1 MVTTRSGAETSIMS
15 QENEEQHF
23 MSDEEEDLELGS
35 QGAPEASK
43 SLKDLQLVKAVTK
56 LIAKDGQFDGEVDKT
71 DAFIDHVDAVFND
84 IVPDTPARLQ
94 SRCVQMALGSTITK
108 RWNVSV
114 KQNPELKVSWAS
126 MKPWF
131 DQFRD
136 PENPRLAAV
145 IKLKKLRLHKD
156 YLANG
161 VAEFEKIL
169 ADLPTPLDKSL
180 RNLFFVAALDYDV
193 SSLFQSMYAQEF
205 ESMELPKLVKHV
217 MPLGGNSRQ
226 QKQQRKP
233 ANGRPAG
240 KEDASYGSRGGN
252 KGHRDVHF
260 ESMLRKLEPV
270 NLKDGPYKP
279 ESLVNKK
286 VRVLVDCGSSLDAV
300 SESFVTK
307 NKLKTVAAASLNVK
321 VVDGRRV
328 ACERV
333 LKNAKLK
340 LGCVTEVLNLRVIP
354 MPQYDVI
361 LGLPWLQRNAVIP
374 DWDTGDL
381 TVLQNGRVKKVKSV
395 TSAAKERRA
404 VRRPDW
410 LLSKKSFKKLLR
422 QDDSVWD
429 TCYMVAGEH
438 VEELFMVELE
448 SEKRAPAGASIAA
461 AVSAAVLGAG
471 TSSERVPQ
479 LLKDYDTVFPPNPP
493 GLPPDRAIV
502 HEIKLQKGAT
512 PVHRAP
518 YRLSVAEEDELKKRL
533 KELSDLGLIRPSKS
547 PWAAPVLFVPK
558 KDGTL
563 RFCVDY
569 RGLNKVT
576 IRDEHA
582 LPIPEDQIRRLHGAK
597 VFSKIDL
604 HSGYYQIAVAGEDVT
619 KTAFT
624 TTFGLYEFLVMPFG
638 LSNAPATFS
647 RLMMEIFK
655 DYLYDFVLV
664 YLDDILIF
672 SKDEE
677 EHEKHVRLVL
687 DRLKEHNLIA
697 KLSKCS
703 FFQAEVEYLG
713 FVVSGNGVKMAEDKV
728 RAVLEWPTPSNATE
742 VRGFLGLTGFYRH
755 FIKHYAHIAAPLNE
769 LTKKS
774 LRFLWTPLHTHAF
787 EELKKSVTSSPVLQ
801 VYDASKQCVVCTDA
815 SNVAVGAVLL
825 QVGEST
831 EALRP
836 VAFFSRK
843 LRGAELNYDAR
854 TKEFLAIKLTAYKW
868 KHYLNNG
875 TTPLFY
881 TDHQSLQ
888 YLNSQTE
895 LSPKFMRWFGSI
907 TGWLGG
913 PPDIRYKPGK
923 QNVVADALSR
933 RPDHCICA
941 LSLVVPADD
950 LIQQI
955 RDGLKLDEFALQ
967 EAEKIKAGTSDYF
980 WENEL
985 LYRFINGRLQL
996 YVPKVGNL
1004 REMLIS
1010 EMHDLPLVGHQG
1022 TNRTLRRLIEQF
1034 GWPGIAKD
1042 VEEYVG
1048 GCQSCL
1054 QSKPRTGFPAGLL
1067 QPLERPGEP
1076 WESISM
1082 DFIVKLPKTK
1092 EGYDAVMVVVDRFS
1106 KYVEFVP
1113 TFTTAS
1119 AEDIATLFYKNI
1131 LCPLADINPGGAAP
1145 AGQTAAG
1152 QTAGRGGQRG
1162 QRGSRGGRGGGS
1174 TPRNPISPTPRLP
1187 SPSPESNHSGQPPRD
1202 EEMSKVDFLKLAK
1215 DFPTFSGDNGV
1226 QPEDYLVHLLPLRT
1240 LGFNSF
1246 KKSEDWQFLTY
1257 SDDPFATFCEFF
1269 IKRFSFGERNQLA
1282 RDKLRSLEWRGNVVK
1297 LASLIQQHAAHT
1309 DITDSEQCDCFIRL
1323 LPTEMA
1329 EHVLL
1334 MRTVLGHHSFSE
1346 AITMAVNYASAS
1358 SSRKMKYNGQN
1369 SGQRKK
1375 FQSGHV
1381 SGSASGQGKH
1391 SSGQRQGKSP
1401 YNNNNGVQKSSKTG
1415 VKPSVPG
1422 RKCWG
1427 CGSPDHL
1434 KKDCP
1439 KATTGVNMMDVDVKA
1454 QIIDLGVVS
1463 TDMITSA
1470 DGVPTC
1476 ANQLLIMEGSVSTL
1490 PVKVMID
1497 GGAGATF
1504 ITGKCAKRLNL
1515 HPRTRAGSITVR
1527 LANGSTYQCRETVT
1541 VPLRISTYRQSVRM
1555 FVLDVDSAVGII
1567 LGKNWL
1573 EFHNPHI
1580 DWRLNT
1586 VEFVYQDQQI
1596 LLSTSGADAAPAA
1609 PTSGSSLISAT
1620 QLARILRNKNT
1631 PVFLINLNLVEPSPP
1646 PSAVNSRPAAATN
1659 DDDEEEFDEDGDLI
1673 PRLTTD
1679 EDPWAN
1685 IHETYEKEYFDVFD
1699 LRTFFPP
1706 ERNVQH
1712 EIPLE
1717 PGHMPPCQRPY
1728 RISPREMEEL
1738 QKQIREMID
1747 AGIIQPSSS
1756 PYAAPVIF
1764 VPKQDG
1770 TLRMCV
1776 DYRALNKI
1784 TIKDKFP
1791 LPKMDEL
1798 LNCLE
1803 GARYFSKIDL
1813 KSAYYQVRVKEE
1825 DIPKTAFNT
1834 RYGHYEFRVMPFGLT
1849 NAPATFQ
1856 KLMNSIFADSMEKFL
1871 VVYLDDILIFSKT
1884 AEEHDKHIRYVL
1896 DRLREHQLH
1905 AGLQKCRF
1913 FQTEIEFVGYLLTA
1927 EGIHMLPKKVDAI
1940 LNWPVP
1946 TTASQVKSFLG
1957 LATFYRHFVEHFA
1970 HKAIPL
1976 YQITRKKSDIHVAAS
1991 SSRSF

>member
-1 MVTTRSGAETSIMS
+1 MTTIYDAE
-15 QENEEQHF
+15 
-23 MSDEEEDLELGS
+23 
-35 QGAPEASK
+35 
-43 SLKDLQLVKAVTK
+43 
-56 LIAKDGQFDGEVDKT
+56 
-71 DAFIDHVDAVFND
+71 
-84 IVPDTPARLQ
+84 
-94 SRCVQMALGSTITK
+94 
-108 RWNVSV
+108 
-114 KQNPELKVSWAS
+114 
-126 MKPWF
+126 
-131 DQFRD
+131 
-136 PENPRLAAV
+136 
-145 IKLKKLRLHKD
+145 
-156 YLANG
+156 
-161 VAEFEKIL
+161 
-169 ADLPTPLDKSL
+169 
-180 RNLFFVAALDYDV
+180 
-193 SSLFQSMYAQEF
+193 
-205 ESMELPKLVKHV
+205 
-217 MPLGGNSRQ
+217 
-226 QKQQRKP
+226 
-233 ANGRPAG
+233 
-240 KEDASYGSRGGN
+240 
-252 KGHRDVHF
+252 
-260 ESMLRKLEPV
+260 
-270 NLKDGPYKP
+270 
-279 ESLVNKK
+279 LVNKK

-354 MPQYDVI
+354 MPQYNVI
-361 LGLPWLQRNAVIP
+361 LGLPWLQRYAVIP
-374 DWDTGDL
+374 DWNTGDL

-448 SEKRAPAGASIAA
+448 SEKSAPAGASIAA

-742 VRGFLGLTGFYRH
+742 VRGFLGLTGYYRH

-980 WENEL
+980 WDNEL

-996 YVPKVGNL
+996 YVPKIGNL

-1131 LCPLADINPGGAAP
+1131 LCRHGCPSSIVSDRDSKFISSFWQSLWSSVGTRLKLSTSYHPQTD
-1145 AGQTAAG
+1145 GQTERINRVLEEMLRSFCVLDPASWVNFLPQAAFAYNTAVNASLKSRPFSVVYGRTPKLPASYVAEDSRAVPVSVERFRERHEQIISKVSELLNAAQARQAFYSNKKRVDVSFDVGDEVLLNSRNLSLDGSNPPKLKPLFVGPFKILKKIGPVAYTLDMPSTFKGHTTFHVSVLKRCPNTSSKFPLRAAFSEPPPLYYQRGDAFYEVEQIVAHRGPKDAREFRIKWKGYQTRTWEPEENLLNNKFYLEYLEKLPQHNFPFTLRRRRQYPVKPAFAMSINKAQG
-1152 QTAGRGGQRG
+1152 QTLKCVGIYLKDDVFGHGQLYVALSRSGSFESIFVMDPAQEPTITGG
-1162 QRGSRGGRGGGS
+1162 
-1174 TPRNPISPTPRLP
+1174 LKA
-1187 SPSPESNHSGQPPRD
+1187 H
-1202 EEMSKVDFLKLAK
+1202 VD
-1215 DFPTFSGDNGV
+1215 
-1226 QPEDYLVHLLPLRT
+1226 R
-1240 LGFNSF
+1240 
-1246 KKSEDWQFLTY
+1246 SEDKNK
-1257 SDDPFATFCEFF
+1257 
-1269 IKRFSFGERNQLA
+1269 I
-1282 RDKLRSLEWRGNVVK
+1282 LRRIS
-1297 LASLIQQHAAHT
+1297 
-1309 DITDSEQCDCFIRL
+1309 
-1323 LPTEMA
+1323 EMA
-1329 EHVLL
+1329 EDEPVFTYQDVELWGECHGVDNTRNIVDRL
-1334 MRTVLGHHSFSE
+1334 E
-1346 AITMAVNYASAS
+1346 
-1358 SSRKMKYNGQN
+1358 N
-1369 SGQRKK
+1369 SGQVEVVYNSSQSKSTM
-1375 FQSGHV
+1375 FQHKISTQLEQPLQPALPAV
-1381 SGSASGQGKH
+1381 NEQFRFNA
-1391 SSGQRQGKSP
+1391 P
-1401 YNNNNGVQKSSKTG
+1401 Y
-1415 VKPSVPG
+1415 
-1422 RKCWG
+1422 
-1427 CGSPDHL
+1427 SPDNAVADNVQFDAELVIHIEKNL
-1434 KKDCP
+1434 QENVKK
-1439 KATTGVNMMDVDVKA
+1439 
-1454 QIIDLGVVS
+1454 
-1463 TDMITSA
+1463 ITKTS
-1470 DGVPTC
+1470 
-1476 ANQLLIMEGSVSTL
+1476 
-1490 PVKVMID
+1490 
-1497 GGAGATF
+1497 
-1504 ITGKCAKRLNL
+1504 KRK
-1515 HPRTRAGSITVR
+1515 RG
-1527 LANGSTYQCRETVT
+1527 
-1541 VPLRISTYRQSVRM
+1541 M
-1555 FVLDVDSAVGII
+1555 
-1567 LGKNWL
+1567 
-1573 EFHNPHI
+1573 
-1580 DWRLNT
+1580 
-1586 VEFVYQDQQI
+1586 
-1596 LLSTSGADAAPAA
+1596 AAPAA
-1609 PTSGSSLISAT
+1609 PTELISSNVVAESST
-1620 QLARILRNKNT
+1620 KVEWQKYAPKNQYLET
-1631 PVFLINLNLVEPSPP
+1631 SKGWLIAAVECISNMVSGFTLEERRCYVQYLVYDGGCFL
-1646 PSAVNSRPAAATN
+1646 
-1659 DDDEEEFDEDGDLI
+1659 
-1673 PRLTTD
+1673 
-1679 EDPWAN
+1679 
-1685 IHETYEKEYFDVFD
+1685 
-1699 LRTFFPP
+1699 
-1706 ERNVQH
+1706 
-1712 EIPLE
+1712 
-1717 PGHMPPCQRPY
+1717 
-1728 RISPREMEEL
+1728 
-1738 QKQIREMID
+1738 
-1747 AGIIQPSSS
+1747 
-1756 PYAAPVIF
+1756 
-1764 VPKQDG
+1764 
-1770 TLRMCV
+1770 
-1776 DYRALNKI
+1776 
-1784 TIKDKFP
+1784 
-1791 LPKMDEL
+1791 
-1798 LNCLE
+1798 
-1803 GARYFSKIDL
+1803 
-1813 KSAYYQVRVKEE
+1813 
-1825 DIPKTAFNT
+1825 
-1834 RYGHYEFRVMPFGLT
+1834 
-1849 NAPATFQ
+1849 
-1856 KLMNSIFADSMEKFL
+1856 
-1871 VVYLDDILIFSKT
+1871 
-1884 AEEHDKHIRYVL
+1884 DKHIETKRFSNPAANIVYDLLHSRIAV
-1896 DRLREHQLH
+1896 DTFHADPGHQHSSCTLY
-1905 AGLQKCRF
+1905 
-1913 FQTEIEFVGYLLTA
+1913 TEGTRNINPECMY
-1927 EGIHMLPKKVDAI
+1927 H
-1940 LNWPVP
+1940 
-1946 TTASQVKSFLG
+1946 LG
-1957 LATFYRHFVEHFA
+1957 LESLKLCG
-1970 HKAIPL
+1970 KA
-1976 YQITRKKSDIHVAAS
+1976 TRKAKDKQVTVQVLLLNTTTD
-1991 SSRSF
+1991 